1 MCDYECCTVNPD
13 ATDFNGAVLHAISFF
28 DAPATSSKHPTSGS
42 TASIFHY
49 FCGTY
54 RAGSARWAAVG
65 RWPEVLAESAG
76 SSYFSAAGSGGVVF
90 GGARWC
96 VACS

>member
-1 MCDYECCTVNPD
+1 LGY
-13 ATDFNGAVLHAISFF
+13 GKHAKPKQL
-28 DAPATSSKHPTSGS
+28 AAKVRLAGRKSSPKG
-42 TASIFHY
+42 
-49 FCGTY
+49 
-54 RAGSARWAAVG
+54 VD
-65 RWPEVLAESAG
+65 